1 MKKTIIVLTI
11 IFAAAVAAPAGPER
25 CDSPVR
31 GDISLAGTAGAS
43 PARESLSLSGAWALY
58 PLAVRWQEE
67 FQKTHPGV
75 NIDVQAGGAG
85 KGIADVLAGVVDIG
99 MVSREVQPIEVE
111 KGALAMAVAKDAVVA
126 TINMK
131 NPFLA
136 DILRRGLRREEFLGL
151 WIKKS
156 IGTWEGALGKSGRT
170 PVHLF
175 TRSDACG
182 AAETWAAYLG
192 GHQEDLAGIGVYGD
206 PGLAEAVRR
215 DPLGIGFNNVNFAYD
230 AKTLKPIAGIEIC
243 PIDLD
248 GNGTIDLAEK
258 IYATRDDLTRAI
270 AANVYPSPPARQ
282 LYFVVKGKPGRPILA
297 EFLEWVLTDGQKF
310 VAEMGYIGLTPDRV
324 ASGLAAVRGEVGKK

>member
-1 MKKTIIVLTI
+1 MKRTSFLLVPLFLLT
-11 IFAAAVAAPAGPER
+11 AVRPIRA
-25 CDSPVR
+25 DFFLS
-31 GDISLAGTAGAS
+31 GAVG

-58 PLAVRWQEE
+58 PLAIRWQEE
-67 FQKTHPGV
+67 FLKSHPGV
-75 NIDVQAGGAG
+75 NVDVQAGGAG
-85 KGIADVLAGVVDIG
+85 KGITDVLAGVVDIG
-99 MVSREVQPIEVE
+99 MVSREILPAEVE
-111 KGALAMAVAKDAVVA
+111 KGAVALAVAKDAVVA
-126 TINMK
+126 TVNRK

-136 DILRRGLRREEFLGL
+136 DILRRGLRREEFLGM

-156 IGTWEGALGKSGRT
+156 IRTWEEALGRSGRT
-170 PVHLF
+170 PIHLF

-230 AKTLKPIAGIEIC
+230 AKTLKSVAGIEIC

-248 GNGTIDLAEK
+248 GNGTIDPPEK

-270 AANVYPSPPARQ
+270 AANVYPSPPARE
-282 LYFVVKGKPGRPILA
+282 LYFVIKGKPGRPHLT

-310 VAEMGYIGLTPDRV
+310 VAEMGYIRLAPERI
-324 ASGLAAVRGEVGKK
+324 ASGLAVVRGAAEKK

>member
-1 MKKTIIVLTI
+1 MKRTSFLLVPLFLLTAFRPI
-11 IFAAAVAAPAGPER
+11 RADFFLSGAVG
-25 CDSPVR
+25 
-31 GDISLAGTAGAS
+31 

-58 PLAVRWQEE
+58 PLAIRWQEE
-67 FQKTHPGV
+67 FLKSHPGV
-75 NIDVQAGGAG
+75 NVDVQAGGAG
-85 KGIADVLAGVVDIG
+85 KGITDVLAGVVDIG
-99 MVSREVQPIEVE
+99 MVSREILPAEVE
-111 KGALAMAVAKDAVVA
+111 KGAVALAVAKDAVVA
-126 TINMK
+126 TVNRK

-136 DILRRGLRREEFLGL
+136 DILRRGLRREEFLGM

-156 IGTWEGALGKSGRT
+156 IGTWEEALGRSGRT
-170 PVHLF
+170 PIHLF

-230 AKTLKPIAGIEIC
+230 AKTLKPIAGLEIC
-243 PIDLD
+243 PVDLD
-248 GNGTIDLAEK
+248 GNGTIDPSEK

-270 AANVYPSPPARQ
+270 AANVYPSPPARE
-282 LYFVVKGKPGRPILA
+282 LYFVIKGKPGRLLLT

-310 VAEMGYIGLTPDRV
+310 VTEMGYIGLAPERI
-324 ASGLAAVRGEVGKK
+324 ASGLAVVRGAAEKK